1 MIDALLEPFAYDYMV
16 RAIWVSALIG
26 GVCAF
31 ISCYLILKGWSL
43 MGDALAHSV
52 VPGVALAYLLALPYS
67 IGAFFAG
74 LLAALSMQT
83 MKHKTKLREDTV
95 IGLIFTTFFAIGLL
109 LVSIN
114 PVAVNIQNI
123 VLGNVLA
130 ISDQDIW
137 QIVIICIITFS
148 VLCLKWRD
156 LQIVFFDERHAQS
169 IGLPVR
175 GLKIVF
181 FTLLSAMCVAALQS
195 VGACL
200 VIAIVITPGATAYLL
215 TDRFGKMI
223 LLSVTLGT
231 VTSGLGVYISY
242 FANAHPGGLIVCLQT
257 VLFLSALVLAPK
269 YGLIKRG
276 ALKAGA

>member
-1 MIDALLEPFAYDYMV
+1 MLDLLLEPFTYEYMT
-16 RAIWVSALIG
+16 RAIAVSAIVG
-26 GVCAF
+26 GICAF
-31 ISCYLILKGWSL
+31 LSCYLILKGWSL

-74 LLAALSMQT
+74 LLASGAMQM
-83 MKHKTKLREDTV
+83 MKHQTKLKEDTV

-109 LVSIN
+109 LISVN

-123 VLGNVLA
+123 VLGNILS
-130 ISDQDIW
+130 ISDTDIV
-137 QIVIICIITFS
+137 QITVICIIS
-148 VLCLKWRD
+148 AAIMALKWKD
-156 LQIVFFDERHAQS
+156 FKIIFFDERHARS

-175 GLKIVF
+175 ALKITF
-181 FTLLSAMCVAALQS
+181 FTCLSAMCVAALQS

-223 LLSVTLGT
+223 ILAVLFGTLTNTLGIYA
-231 VTSGLGVYISY
+231 SFFL
-242 FANAHPGGLIVCLQT
+242 NAHPGGMVVCLQT
-257 VLFLSALVLAPK
+257 LLFMGALFFAPK
-269 YGLIKRG
+269 HGIIAQKRSTV
-276 ALKAGA
+276 L